1 MGATASHGPLL
12 TAEELVA
19 EGAVTP
25 KQAAKL
31 LGVGL
36 TTLYEMMN
44 DGTLPYCRLR
54 GSFRRI
60 PRVAITRYLAVTLVL
75 GRS

>member
-1 MGATASHGPLL
+1 MPAPLL

-25 KQAAKL
+25 KEAARL

-36 TTLYEMMN
+36 TTLYTMMA
-44 DGTLPYCRLR
+44 DGTLPYCRVR

-60 PRVAITRYLAVTLVL
+60 PRLAITRYLAGTLVS
-75 GRS
+75 GRT

>member
-1 MGATASHGPLL
+1 MPAPLL

-19 EGAVTP
+19 EGAVPP
-25 KQAAKL
+25 KEAARL

-36 TTLYEMMN
+36 TTVYEMMAT
-44 DGTLPYCRLR
+44 GELPYCRVR

-60 PRVAITRYLAVTLVL
+60 PRLAITRLLAAVLVS
-75 GRS
+75 GRT